1 MLFQEL
7 GKLKRS
13 MIMTSVIMMAA
24 GILMLICPER
34 YGRMLVAAA
43 GYGLLILAAVMG
55 FEFLSSKRVLINYVY
70 LTVSLLIGTM
80 SSGCWGFCSGSFW
93 CWKVSMSCSTPG
105 STPGAPNAADG
116 GS

>member
-43 GYGLLILAAVMG
+43 GYGLLIL
-55 FEFLSSKRVLINYVY
+55 
-70 LTVSLLIGTM
+70 
-80 SSGCWGFCSGSFW
+80 SGSSVLPER
-93 CWKVSMSCSTPG
+93 CPQ
-105 STPGAPNAADG
+105 GAGASVRDLSGAG
-116 GS
+116 RSQ